1 MHLCSI
7 FRSQGRALST
17 QAFIN
22 AKIFTGRS
30 ESDFA
35 EAFTVG
41 EGVIQWVGRTA
52 ELDEEARASAVDMG
66 GRTVLPGLLDMH
78 VHPALMANTA
88 DAVECLPPRVRS
100 IAELVE
106 ALRTHPAHGA
116 GGDAWIIGAGYD
128 ETKYP
133 DGDPAA
139 VDLDRVSTDQPV
151 LVWRAD
157 RHTALCNTRALELA
171 GVTAQT
177 PDPEGGR
184 FGRHPD
190 GTPNGLL
197 EEFAAISAVTA
208 SIPDRT
214 PVERAD
220 LLEQVGRRLFSRGIV
235 GVCDLLATTMPDPL
249 GAYRTVSDRTSFPQA
264 ALFYG
269 WSRPEPLS
277 NYLPMLT
284 EEQKTGPQRIA
295 GVKVLMDGAYSNRT
309 AWVCQPYPGSAE
321 HGIRTISDEDLFA
334 AADWT
339 RRNGVQLAVHAMGD
353 RAIAHVVDLFEEAE
367 PWMEGAPSIRIEHAT
382 LMSPEL
388 VARMQR
394 ARMTFGIATHTIFL
408 YSEYEA
414 YESNLRP
421 ELVPDA
427 YPIGSLYGSV
437 EALALSSDCPATA
450 WSEADDVFV
459 SIEAAVRRRS
469 YTGEDIGQGSA
480 ITVPQAVLLYTA
492 RAAQLTQ
499 LDGLGQLVPG
509 HRASFVVLTEDIFTV
524 AEDRISQV
532 QAAETWADGEQVYQ
546 AGDSPERLRP

>member
-1 MHLCSI
+1 M
-7 FRSQGRALST
+7 ST
-17 QAFIN
+17 QTFIN
-22 AKIFTGRS
+22 GKIFTGRS
-30 ESDFA
+30 ETDFA
-35 EAFTVG
+35 EAFTVTQ
-41 EGVIQWVGRTA
+41 GVIQWTGRTA
-52 ELDEEARASAVDMG
+52 DLDDAARASAVDLA

-106 ALRTHPAHGA
+106 ALRTHYAYSA
-116 GGDAWIIGAGYD
+116 GDDQWIIGAGYD

-133 DGDPAA
+133 DGEPTAA
-139 VDLDRVSTDQPV
+139 DLDKVATDQPV

-157 RHTALCNTRALELA
+157 RHTALCNSRALQLA

-197 EEFAAISAVTA
+197 EEFSAIRTVTDL
-208 SIPDRT
+208 IPDRT
-214 PVERAD
+214 PAERAD
-220 LLEQVGRRLFSRGIV
+220 LLDQVGQRLFSRGIV
-235 GVCDLLATTMPDPL
+235 GVCDLLANTTPDPL
-249 GAYRTVSDRTSFPQA
+249 GTYRAVADRAPFPQA

-269 WSRPEPLS
+269 WSRPDLLPTYLS
-277 NYLPMLT
+277 ELS
-284 EEQKTGPQRIA
+284 EGQKAGPQRIA

-309 AWVCQPYPGSAE
+309 AWVCEPYPDSEE
-321 HGIRTISDEDLFA
+321 HGIRTISDEDLLA
-334 AADWT
+334 AAEWT

-353 RAIAHVVDLFEEAE
+353 RAIRHVVELFEDAE
-367 PWMEGAPSIRIEHAT
+367 PWLDGVPSIRIEHAT
-382 LMSPEL
+382 LMSAEL
-388 VARMQR
+388 VERMQK
-394 ARMTFGIATHTIFL
+394 APMSFGIATHTIFL

-414 YESNLRP
+414 YEQNLRP

-427 YPIGSLYGSV
+427 YPIRPLYDSV
-437 EALALSSDCPATA
+437 DALALSSDCPATA

-469 YTGEDIGQGSA
+469 YTGEDIGQGAA

-499 LDGLGQLVPG
+499 LDGLGQLTPG
-509 HRASFVVLTEDIFTV
+509 SRASFVVLTEDIFTV
-524 AEDRISQV
+524 PEHRISQV
-532 QAAETWADGEQVYQ
+532 QAAETWADGKQVYV
-546 AGDSPERLRP
+546 AAATTEETHCEH